1 MDPHSP
7 LTWMT
12 KHFVQSRT
20 PYDAL
25 AGLSQDSEDNFALL
39 PAPRH
44 DVKAIEDKT
53 IGHGDGKDT
62 KVRLSNY

>member
-1 MDPHSP
+1 M
-7 LTWMT
+7 
-12 KHFVQSRT
+12 QSRT

-39 PAPRH
+39 PASRH